1 MRSSTQRTIAKP
13 TSFEGVG
20 LHTGVPCRVEF
31 RPAPPDSGIRFV
43 RLDLPGAPE
52 IPVSPRYARADTA
65 EMRRTILK
73 SGEAEVHTV
82 EHILAAAAGLEID
95 NLVIALTA
103 KEPAEPRDGS
113 AAPYVRMFQDAGIVD
128 QHVPRRYFRVSEPVR
143 YEENGVVLVAL
154 PHDGLRIDFTIEYD
168 DAYLGTQ
175 HATYDI
181 DRDVFVKEIAPAR
194 TFVLQRDVD
203 ALRAQGMILGGTLQN
218 AVVVQPKGI
227 LNQEPLRFK
236 DEFVRHKI
244 LDFLG
249 DLYLL
254 GRPALGHF
262 VSIKSGH
269 ATNVRFVQRLAATE
283 RSESAVGSGMGNGKP
298 GGKPGPIQLDI
309 AAIMKILPHRYPFLL
324 IDRILSLE
332 ENRVVGIKNVTINEP
347 FFVGHFP
354 GHPIMPAV
362 LIIEAM
368 AQCGGVLLMNSNAL
382 DNPKEKLVYFMGIDR
397 AKFRKPVRPGD
408 QLRFELTLLRLKSR
422 ICKMEGKA
430 YVDGD
435 LVAEAELLS
444 SIVDRD
450 S

>member
-1 MRSSTQRTIAKP
+1 
-13 TSFEGVG
+13 VG
-20 LHTGVPCRVEF
+20 
-31 RPAPPDSGIRFV
+31 
-43 RLDLPGAPE
+43 
-52 IPVSPRYARADTA
+52 
-65 EMRRTILK
+65 
-73 SGEAEVHTV
+73 
-82 EHILAAAAGLEID
+82 
-95 NLVIALTA
+95 
-103 KEPAEPRDGS
+103 
-113 AAPYVRMFQDAGIVD
+113 
-128 QHVPRRYFRVSEPVR
+128 
-143 YEENGVVLVAL
+143 L
-154 PHDGLRIDFTIEYD
+154 PHDGLRITFTIEYD

-181 DRDVFVKEIAPAR
+181 DQEVFVKEIAPAR

-203 ALRAQGMILGGTLQN
+203 ALRARGMILGGSLQN

-227 LNQEPLRFK
+227 LNQEPLRF
-236 DEFVRHKI
+236 DNEFVRHKI
-244 LDFLG
+244 LDFIG

-269 ATNVRFVQRLAATE
+269 ATNVRFVQRLAASEKGGPAAKGVTAPRIETAE
-283 RSESAVGSGMGNGKP
+283 RAAVEAKSKGNGSG
-298 GGKPGPIQLDI
+298 GPIQLDI
-309 AAIMKILPHRYPFLL
+309 AAIMKIMPHRYPFLL

-332 ENRVVGIKNVTINEP
+332 ENRVIGIKNVTINEP

-368 AQCGGVLLMNSNAL
+368 AQCGGVLLLNSSYQ
-382 DNPKEKLVYFMGIDR
+382 PEEKLVYFIGIDR